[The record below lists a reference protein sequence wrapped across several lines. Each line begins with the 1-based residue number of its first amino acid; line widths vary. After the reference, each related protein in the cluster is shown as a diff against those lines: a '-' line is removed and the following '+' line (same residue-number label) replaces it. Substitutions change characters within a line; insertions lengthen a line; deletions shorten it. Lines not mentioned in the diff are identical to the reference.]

1 MKIISKKRIEA
12 LGITVTRLELEEHEE
27 EAELVQDLMLDDL
40 ADYMAVAPEAE
51 GVRNDICEH
60 AGLSVGPAGLLN

>member
-1 MKIISKKRIEA
+1 MKIISREQIEVLA
-12 LGITVTRLELEEHEE
+12 
-27 EAELVQDLMLDDL
+27 AEVEQLDREGHKDAADQVQKHVLDDL
-40 ADYMAVAPEAE
+40 VEYMAAAPEAE